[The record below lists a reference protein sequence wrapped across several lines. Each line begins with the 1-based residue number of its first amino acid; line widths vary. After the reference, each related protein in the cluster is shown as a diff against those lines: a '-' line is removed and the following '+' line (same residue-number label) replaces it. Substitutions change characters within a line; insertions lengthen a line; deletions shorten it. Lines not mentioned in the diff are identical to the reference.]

1 MFYFLTLRSV
11 TDVIGIVRLFNG
23 YIQNPFCTAKHFGL
37 YPPCSALCEV
47 KLWLGSLYF
56 SWQNALQKWQ
66 MQQPALETQ
75 VSWGSW
81 KWHCPEQFGGHTP
94 AKIEDSVVKLQIT
107 KIGISQ
113 IGFALRNSV
122 AFVWKKWVQ
131 IRNITVQN
139 FTWNEIISFWTTN
152 TILWSLKTGW
162 SDKTLEICANRMCD
176 LQKVTAGPTIL
187 PLSSSGF
194 TSSVSH
200 PHKGQ
205 QRFSHSAC
213 MKLLGSHCPWTS
225 NNSMGAN
232 PASQNQGGF
241 SSLPGTLFLF

>member
-1 MFYFLTLRSV
+1 M
-11 TDVIGIVRLFNG
+11 
-23 YIQNPFCTAKHFGL
+23 QNPFCTPKHFGL

-94 AKIEDSVVKLQIT
+94 AKIEDSVVKLQTT
-107 KIGISQ
+107 KTGISQ
-113 IGFALRNSV
+113 IGCALRNSV

-131 IRNITVQN
+131 IRNIT
-139 FTWNEIISFWTTN
+139 WNEVISFWTAN

-187 PLSSSGF
+187 PLSSSGLHHLLVILIKGSRGSP
-194 TSSVSH
+194 TARAWSSWAHIALEPAITARVQILLPKTRGVSALF
-200 PHKGQ
+200 Q
-205 QRFSHSAC
+205 ALFFFF
-213 MKLLGSHCPWTS
+213 
-225 NNSMGAN
+225 NY
-232 PASQNQGGF
+232 F
-241 SSLPGTLFLF
+241 SSPYAAGEKSLRRAYGCLECRC

>member
-1 MFYFLTLRSV
+1 MIPQFRTCSQENKKVAETQWTWQYFVKLLYHMRVESYTCEK
-11 TDVIGIVRLFNG
+11 DVLFFDLEISHWCYWHSYTVQWI

-94 AKIEDSVVKLQIT
+94 AKIEDSVVKLQTT

-113 IGFALRNSV
+113 IGCALRNSV

-139 FTWNEIISFWTTN
+139 FTWNEVISFWTTN

-162 SDKTLEICANRMCD
+162 GDKTLEICANRMCD
-176 LQKVTAGPTIL
+176 LQKVTAGPTI
-187 PLSSSGF
+187 SS
-194 TSSVSH
+194 
-200 PHKGQ
+200 
-205 QRFSHSAC
+205 
-213 MKLLGSHCPWTS
+213 CPRV
-225 NNSMGAN
+225 
-232 PASQNQGGF
+232 PQVYIIC
-241 SSLPGTLFLF
+241 